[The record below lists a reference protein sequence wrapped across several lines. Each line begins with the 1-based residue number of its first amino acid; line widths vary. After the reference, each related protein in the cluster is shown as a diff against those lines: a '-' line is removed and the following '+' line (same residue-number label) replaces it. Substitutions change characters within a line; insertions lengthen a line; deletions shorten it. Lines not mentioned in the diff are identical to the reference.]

1 MFVSITKRAEAVIEA
16 LPYLR
21 KYWGKILVIKYG
33 GRVLIDPAIAK
44 KMIEDIVLLKYAGMH
59 PVLVHGGGP
68 EITRLVE
75 KKGLRPKFIEGM
87 RVTSPETMK
96 VVESVL
102 GKYNARLVAGI
113 KAKGMKA
120 IGFIGKKGRLLT
132 AKKHTVKTSKG
143 LVLDLG
149 LTGKVSGVNKKAL
162 LKVIHDDAIPV
173 ITSIAIGPGGKH
185 YNVNADSAA
194 AAVAGALKATKLIL
208 LTDVRGVLDHE
219 GKLVSTVSSVKVN
232 SMISSG
238 VITGGMI
245 PKVRCAQ
252 DALRAGVEKVHIIE
266 GKIPRALLLEVFT
279 NSGIGTMVVR

>member
-1 MFVSITKRAEAVIEA
+1 MFENIIKRAEAIIEA

-21 KYWGKILVIKYG
+21 RYWGKILVIKYG
-33 GRVLIDPAIAK
+33 GRVLTDPEIGK

-75 KKGLRPKFIEGM
+75 KKDIRSKFIEGM
-87 RVTSPETMK
+87 RVTTPEIMK

-102 GKYNARLVAGI
+102 GRFNAKLVSGI
-113 KAKGMKA
+113 KSKGMKA
-120 IGFIGKKGRLLT
+120 TGFIGRKGRLLSV
-132 AKKHTVKTSKG
+132 KKYFVKTSKG

-149 LTGKVSGVNKKAL
+149 LTGKVSSVKKSAL
-162 LKVIHDDAIPV
+162 LKAIHGGAIPV
-173 ITSIAIGPGGKH
+173 ITSIGIGPGGKH
-185 YNVNADSAA
+185 FNVNADSAA
-194 AAVAGALKATKLIL
+194 AAVAGALKASKLIL
-208 LTDVRGVLDHE
+208 LTDVRGVLGHD
-219 GKLVSTVSSVKVN
+219 GRLMSIVSSDKVN
-232 SMISSG
+232 GLIKSG

-252 DALRAGVEKVHIIE
+252 EALKNGVEKVHIIE

-279 NSGIGTMVVR
+279 DSGIGTMVVK